1 MDDDTATTLDS
12 QRAVSGQYSSVPTT
26 YSSVRHALRTPHDQ
40 QARQQQQLQQPI
52 FRQLQQHRRL
62 YSSSH
67 SSLVRTAVVLGSLR
81 CPSDRL
87 PNYLL
92 SSVSDAARHRSCK
105 QLTVVK
111 RLFTLATPVTWHC
124 ATVDNVLTK
133 TTDNR
138 FQTPTLRR
146 CM

>member
-40 QARQQQQLQQPI
+40 QARQQQQLQQQQPI

-92 SSVSDAARHRSCK
+92 SSVSDAARRRSCK

-124 ATVDNVLTK
+124 RQRADHRPQI
-133 TTDNR
+133 TDSKR
-138 FQTPTLRR
+138 PR
-146 CM
+146 